1 MKLNPETHYEVL
13 DSLNTLMED
22 TITRAQAI
30 ADSNKASR
38 KEILRTFSIILMAA
52 VQANSEE
59 RM

>member
-1 MKLNPETHYEVL
+1 MKLNPGTYYEVL
-13 DSLNTLMED
+13 DNLNALMED
-22 TITRAQAI
+22 TISKAQTI
-30 ADSNKASR
+30 ADEHKASR

>member
-1 MKLNPETHYEVL
+1 MKLNPGTYYEVL
-13 DSLNTLMED
+13 DNLNALMED
-22 TITRAQAI
+22 TISEAQII
-30 ADSNKASR
+30 ADEHKASR